1 VSLTLREERLVGP
14 KVVKVKNFFHFRGGA
29 CMKFNDLIF
38 RKRLMNSSWRFRKK
52 VLTELKSFF
61 STNGIFDSSILDME
75 TASLRRD
82 YTLLFGEKSAI
93 TTQLELEC
101 KCLPLNQRPT
111 DHDRYAL
118 ISEYAKLNFNGPS
131 LTSAIEV
138 SPDDKVSMALNT
150 HYDFINRNTPKV
162 TENWP
167 YWSIWNGKLVG
178 DFAAPNEA
186 AARKI
191 LEEVEA
197 GKEADLRGE
206 EIPYMFA
213 GYRALGFLGKDPL
226 LDDPKVMEQETS
238 LISYILEMGEVSE
251 DKIEVSSLDTID
263 YEKETLEEFAKDQK
277 E

>member
-1 VSLTLREERLVGP
+1 
-14 KVVKVKNFFHFRGGA
+14 
-29 CMKFNDLIF
+29 MKFNDLIF

-138 SPDDKVSMALNT
+138 SPDDKVSMALTT

-162 TENWP
+162 AENWP

-197 GKEADLRGE
+197 GKEADIRGE

-213 GYRALGFLGKDPL
+213 GYRALGFLGRDPL

-238 LISYILEMGEVSE
+238 LISYILEMGELSE

-263 YEKETLEEFAKDQK
+263 YQKETLEEFAKDQK